1 MTDSPVETGSPVEL
15 REFNRIVRITL
26 LAPVALLAVLASLL
40 VWQVER
46 ALDLRHHTMVNA
58 GLIEQLFTL
67 QQNVIDQ
74 ETGLRAY
81 QLTGLP
87 SVLEPYNRAG
97 PQIDQAFAQLR
108 HLPDSALSAQ
118 QVALLDRGA
127 REWQAWAS
135 GVLAEPA
142 PAPEGVASTL
152 TLQGKALMDNL
163 RLHFVEDLGELT
175 RQRDAY
181 TGQLD
186 RRINKF
192 LEFVLALALAA
203 GIGIGIFASSR
214 LQRVSNAY
222 EMALHE
228 LQARHNRISASK
240 QLLATTLESIG
251 DAVVSVDTQ
260 GSVRFMN
267 AIAQKL
273 TAWSLAE
280 ATGQPIGAV
289 LQLIHT
295 QTRLPMEDVLAD
307 MARSGAVGLN
317 QEGILLARDGSEHGV
332 DAKISLIQNA
342 EGKAEGYVVVFRDVT
357 ELRKAESTL
366 IANEKLAVTGRLAAS
381 IAHEIHNP
389 LDSVANLHFLISQES
404 DPQRRSEYL
413 KLAQQE
419 LGRTLQI
426 SRAML
431 SLYRESPV
439 PVQVNLEELIGSVLL
454 LLDRKLRD
462 QDIRVEQSFTHPLL
476 VWGYPGELRQVFTNL
491 IANAGEAAGAHG
503 SVRIQVRP
511 ASPQDGRAGTIVEI
525 TDSGRGIAPHV
536 EKKLFQPF
544 MTTKGER
551 GTGLGLWVSL
561 GIVQKHGGTV
571 RIFNSMEGDLR
582 GAVVRVYLP
591 EKSAQGKE
599 IDDAHPAPL
608 IAPMV

>member
-1 MTDSPVETGSPVEL
+1 MSDSPVEL
-15 REFNRIVRITL
+15 REFNRIVRVTL
-26 LAPVALLAVLASLL
+26 LVPVALLAVLAGLL

-46 ALDLRHHTMVNA
+46 ALELRHHTMVDA

-87 SVLEPYNRAG
+87 SVLDPYNRAA
-97 PQIDQAFAQLR
+97 PHIEQSLEQLR
-108 HLPDSALSAQ
+108 HLPTDSGLSAL
-118 QVALLDRGA
+118 QVAQLDRSVHD
-127 REWQAWAS
+127 WQSWAA
-135 GVLAEPA
+135 GVLAQPA
-142 PAPEGVASTL
+142 PAPEAVASAL
-152 TLQGKALMDNL
+152 TLQGKGLMDNL
-163 RLHFVEDLGELT
+163 RVEFGGDLDQLT
-175 RQRDAY
+175 RQRDSYVA
-181 TGQLD
+181 QLD
-186 RRINKF
+186 LRINKF
-192 LEFVLALALAA
+192 LQFVLALALAA

-222 EMALHE
+222 ELALHE
-228 LQARHNRISASK
+228 LQQRHNRLMVSE
-240 QLLATTLESIG
+240 QLLSTTLESIG
-251 DAVVSVDTQ
+251 DAVISVDTQ
-260 GSVRFMN
+260 GRVRFMN

-280 ATGQPIGAV
+280 ASGQPIGSV
-289 LQLIHT
+289 LRLVHA
-295 QTRLPMEDVLAD
+295 QTRLPMDDVLAD

-317 QEGILLARDGSEHGV
+317 QEGTLQSRDGSEHGV
-332 DAKISLIQNA
+332 DTKISLIQNG
-342 EGKAEGYVVVFRDVT
+342 EGKGEGFVVVFRDVT
-357 ELRKAESTL
+357 ELRKAENTL

-404 DPQRRSEYL
+404 DPHRRSEYL

-439 PVQVNLEELIGSVLL
+439 PVQVNLEELIGNVLL
-454 LLDRKLRD
+454 LLDRKMRD
-462 QDIRVEQSFTHPLL
+462 QGIGVEQSFTHPLH

-491 IANAGEAAGAHG
+491 IANAGEAAGEHG
-503 SVRIQVRP
+503 HVRIQVRP

-571 RIFNSMEGDLR
+571 RIFNSTEGDLR

-591 EKSAQGKE
+591 ETSAQVKQA
-599 IDDAHPAPL
+599 DDAHPAPL
-608 IAPMV
+608 IAPII